1 MVMTAGIMGWMGI
14 PLKPSTVLIFSISL
28 GIAIDVTIRFLVNY
42 KQELPFHGGHI
53 KPTVIRTIQETG
65 VSIIYTSLVL
75 FAGFFIFVVSDFGGT
90 KALGLLT
97 SLTLV
102 FSMIANLTLLPAL
115 LLWVDKR
122 VTKKAEKEEQ
132 KA

>member
-42 KQELPFHGGHI
+42 KQELPFHGGQI

-122 VTKKAEKEEQ
+122 ETKKAEKQ
-132 KA
+132 TA